1 LLRLKRDTVVVQ
13 PETRYTKAG
22 DVSVAYQ
29 VVGEGPVDLVCV
41 YGSHQSNIQV
51 DWTDPSGLWPAW
63 HRKLAAFSRLILF
76 DPRGMGGSDRVATP
90 GLEERMDDL
99 RAVLD
104 AVGSSRAALLGMSAG
119 AWMPALFAATHP
131 ERTLALVLYAPLP
144 RMTWAPDFPWGP
156 TADAA
161 RREND
166 EAVARL
172 GDFEW
177 WREKVPLADLMSSV
191 DWSKNEQFE
200 RWLHWRSQVST
211 SPGALAASL
220 RIGIDTDVREVLPTI
235 RVPTLVL
242 QRVGDRFFR
251 AEVSRYVADRIPT
264 AVYVEQDDES
274 HFPWAGDVDGLVSE
288 IRRFLEDTVRESGRR
303 AGETERVL
311 VTVLFTDIVG
321 ATARAAELGD
331 ARWRALLAQHH
342 ALIRGQLARFRG
354 KELDTAGDG
363 FFASFDGPARAIRCA
378 CSIAAAVKEL
388 GLDVRAGLHTGE
400 CELVEGK
407 VSGIAVHTGAR
418 VAAQADAGEVL
429 VSSTVKD
436 LVAGSGLNFQ
446 DRGIHT
452 LKGVPGEWR
461 LYGVREAI

>member
-1 LLRLKRDTVVVQ
+1 MQ

-22 DVSVAYQ
+22 DVSIAYQ
-29 VVGEGPVDLVCV
+29 VFGEGPVDLVCV

-51 DWTDPSGLWPAW
+51 DWTDPSGLWPNW
-63 HRKLAAFSRLILF
+63 HQKLAQFSRLILF
-76 DPRGMGGSDRVATP
+76 DPRGMGGSDRVATQ

-172 GDFEW
+172 GNFEQ
-177 WREKVPLADLMSSV
+177 WREKVRLGDLMSSV
-191 DWSKNEQFE
+191 DWNENELFA

-211 SPGALAASL
+211 SPGALAAFL
-220 RIGIDTDVREVLPTI
+220 RIEIDTDVREVLPTI

-242 QRVGDRFFR
+242 QRTRDRVFP
-251 AEVSRYVADRIPT
+251 AEISRYVAERIPT
-264 AVYVEQDDES
+264 AVYIEQDDAS
-274 HFPWAGDVDGLVSE
+274 HFPWAGDVEGLASE
-288 IRRFLEDTVRESGRR
+288 IRRFLERTVRDSERDSG
-303 AGETERVL
+303 EEERIL

-321 ATARAAELGD
+321 ATAHAAELGD

-342 ALIRGQLARFRG
+342 ALIRSQLARFRG

-378 CSIAAAVKEL
+378 CEITEAVKNL
-388 GLDVRAGLHTGE
+388 GLEVRAGLHTGE
-400 CELVEGK
+400 CELVDNK
-407 VSGIAVHTGAR
+407 IAGIAVHTGAR
-418 VAAQADAGEVL
+418 VAAHANAGEVL

-436 LVAGSGLNFQ
+436 LVAGSGLNFL
-446 DRGIHT
+446 DRGVHE
-452 LKGVPGEWR
+452 LKGVPGPWR
-461 LYGVREAI
+461 LYSVRAEKGQGLVRERTL